1 MPNRPEWAM
10 DALLQL
16 IDRLRTL
23 NQIARLANEP
33 LPLEDLLSRIAQEAV
48 TLLRGD
54 RGAIALMAE
63 SGDHLR
69 VVAEY
74 NPIGTPSGLGVTI
87 PIPGNPSMAWILRE
101 RRPLAIAD
109 VAGDPILGPVGPVL
123 QAMGIRS
130 LVIVPMFVGDRL
142 VGTLGIDSVRQP
154 RVFTEDELQLAEM
167 VAAQVAGAVERA
179 RLLEEARRRA
189 AYLEA
194 LHTILEEA
202 TEARDVKRLLE
213 GALSRLRA
221 VLQVPMGGIWLEGH
235 AVLQGLPEAFG
246 PQSARAA
253 REAGLGIGEV
263 LAVADW
269 EALPADHPLRP
280 MQALMA
286 QFQIRSSLTV
296 PLLHEGKQIG
306 GLSVA
311 APAPRVW
318 RPEEV
323 ALVQTVSRE
332 LGALAERL
340 RLLETAQAQAT
351 RLHVLYQTAQAL
363 ARLQSLPALMDQA
376 LQEILEHLPADDA
389 SIHGVDPE
397 QPEALRLLACRGF
410 SAIPYLT
417 RGVDAETITG
427 RVAAMGIPLWVEDC
441 AHYPYPPATQQMILQ
456 EGFQSHAALPLRY
469 GAETLGVL
477 NILWRR
483 RRSLDA
489 ETRNLLETLAD
500 LLAAG
505 LHSAQLLEQ
514 TQRQAQ
520 ELAALNRAL
529 SETLRLR
536 EEMIQNVS
544 HELRTPLAV
553 AMGYMELLADG
564 ALGPLN
570 PEQQEAIAVSR
581 ERLKE
586 LHRYVEL
593 LLTLQT
599 ARTGGIVRIPVDLKR
614 LVEEILRRWRARLDP
629 QRHIL
634 ETYLPP
640 SEVWLLGD
648 PQGLV
653 QAIGEIL
660 DNAVKFSP
668 EGGKIQVTLT
678 AEGGQVVLRI
688 RDEGIG
694 IPPQHL
700 ARIGEPFYQVEG
712 GTTRRFQGMG
722 IGLAVARAVVEAHG
736 GRLQV
741 RPHPPRGT
749 EVALVLPLARP
760 E

>member
-1 MPNRPEWAM
+1 MPDRSEWAI

-16 IDRLRTL
+16 IDRLRIL
-23 NQIARLANEP
+23 NRIARLANEP
-33 LPLEDLLSRIAQEAV
+33 LPLEDLLSRITQEAV

-87 PIPGNPSMAWILRE
+87 PISGNPSMEWILRE

-109 VAGDPILGPVGPVL
+109 VAGGPILGPMGPVL

-142 VGTLGIDSVRQP
+142 IGTMGIDSVRQP
-154 RVFTEDELQLAEM
+154 RVFTEDELQLAETI
-167 VAAQVAGAVERA
+167 AAQVAGAVERA

-189 AYLEA
+189 TYLEA
-194 LHTILEEA
+194 LHAILEEA
-202 TEARDVKRLLE
+202 TKARDVKSLLE
-213 GALSRLRA
+213 GALSHVRA
-221 VLQVPMGGIWLEGH
+221 VLQVPMGGIWLRGH
-235 AVLQGLPEAFG
+235 AALQGLPEAFG
-246 PQSARAA
+246 PQIARVA
-253 REAGLGIGEV
+253 REAGLEIMEV
-263 LAVADW
+263 FAVADW
-269 EALPADHPLRP
+269 AALPEGHPLRP
-280 MQALMA
+280 LQALME

-296 PLLHEGKQIG
+296 PLLHEGKRIG

-323 ALVQTVSRE
+323 ALMQTVGQK
-332 LGALAERL
+332 LGPLVERL
-340 RLLETAQAQAT
+340 QLLETAQAQAT
-351 RLHVLYQTAQAL
+351 RLHVLYETARAL
-363 ARLQSLPALMDQA
+363 TRLQSLPALMDQA
-376 LQEILEHLPADDA
+376 IREILEHLPADA
-389 SIHGVDPE
+389 AAVHRVDPE
-397 QPEALRLLACRGF
+397 QPEILQLLAYHGF
-410 SAIPYLT
+410 SPLSRLD
-417 RGVDAETITG
+417 RGRDAETITG
-427 RVAAMGIPLWVEDC
+427 RVAAAGIPLWVEDC
-441 AHYPYPPATQQMILQ
+441 AHYPYPPATRQIIMQ

-469 GAETLGVL
+469 GGELLGVL

-483 RRSLDA
+483 RRAFDA
-489 ETRNLLETLAD
+489 ETRDLLEALAD

-505 LHSAQLLEQ
+505 LHSAQLLER

-520 ELAALNRAL
+520 ELEALNRAL

-544 HELRTPLAV
+544 HELRTPLTV

-599 ARTGGIVRIPVDLKR
+599 VRAEGIARIPMDLKR

-629 QRHIL
+629 KRHIL
-634 ETYLPP
+634 EARLPD
-640 SEVWLLGD
+640 EGVWLLGD

-668 EGGKIQVTLT
+668 EGGKIQIALT
-678 AEGGQVVLRI
+678 TEGGQAVFRI

-700 ARIGEPFYQVEG
+700 ARIGEPFYQVNG
-712 GTTRRFQGMG
+712 GTTRRFPGMG
-722 IGLAVARAVVEAHG
+722 IGLTVARAVVEAHG

-749 EVALVLPLARP
+749 EVTLVLPLARP